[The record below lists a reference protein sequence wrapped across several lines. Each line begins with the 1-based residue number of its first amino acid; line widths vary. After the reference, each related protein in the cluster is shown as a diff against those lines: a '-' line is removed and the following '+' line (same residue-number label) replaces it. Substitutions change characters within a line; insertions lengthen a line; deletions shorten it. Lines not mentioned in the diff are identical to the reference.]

1 MRPAPG
7 TTCSLPCLS
16 FFQAGFCAFVTILL
30 GYVTFLSRLPLFFP
44 LKETRGLPPECKEYG
59 LLRKPLVADHAV
71 DYRLAPGQGAV
82 FSICPAGIQSS
93 QVLPCSHKE
102 S

>member
-1 MRPAPG
+1 MQPALSLLFPSG
-7 TTCSLPCLS
+7 FLRFCDYFVRVRHVFITTAP
-16 FFQAGFCAFVTILL
+16 V
-30 GYVTFLSRLPLFFP
+30 FP
-44 LKETRGLPPECKEYG
+44 LKETRGLPPEYKEYG